1 MKQST
6 RQVMITKL
14 KEASLL
20 ACIQIVS
27 YSLICINYR
36 AVATTQYHEAA
47 LTDFMIASMSFFVI
61 RKIARSEESLH
72 QWLGYAIGSVAGSY
86 IGIYIS
92 VLINS

>member
-1 MKQST
+1 
-6 RQVMITKL
+6 MITKL

-27 YSLICINYR
+27 YSLLCINYR

-47 LTDFMIASMSFFVI
+47 VTDFMIASMSFFVI
-61 RKIARSEESLH
+61 RKIAKSEDSLH
-72 QWLGYAIGSVAGSY
+72 QWIGYAVGSVIGSY
-86 IGIYIS
+86 LGIYTS